1 MNSLWIFFT
10 SIILAWQKLEKQNVR
25 TENKKQ
31 TAKQLLL
38 IEILL
43 SLHKVIYDRFN
54 WFESAPNN
62 KKKTHKKWKINQI
75 RQGKWKK
82 LNEQEKEWMK
92 NRQSTYTKSVK
103 TNYKT

>member
-54 WFESAPNN
+54 
-62 KKKTHKKWKINQI
+62 
-75 RQGKWKK
+75 
-82 LNEQEKEWMK
+82 
-92 NRQSTYTKSVK
+92 
-103 TNYKT
+103 